1 MGIHL
6 HSNNRRPRD
15 GRNYSKGGTFMKTRK
30 ILQSYIN
37 EGNPI
42 PSDAKVLAVEHYEE
56 LLDELGAGEIREEK
70 VRKYFELSLSE
81 IERRTRKMLRK
92 TLNKRLARAAEGKP
106 IMMYHYGIYTKLA
119 EMEIFLTK
127 EEIQTLLS
135 KDKVHALEYNRVLIK
150 KYL

>member
-1 MGIHL
+1 MGSHL
-6 HSNNRRPRD
+6 HSNTYRPRN
-15 GRNYSKGGTFMKTRK
+15 GRNCLEGGNIMKTRQ
-30 ILQSYIN
+30 ILQTYIE

-70 VRKYFELSLSE
+70 VRKYFGLSLSE

-92 TLNKRLARAAEGKP
+92 TLNRRLARSAEGKP

-135 KDKVHALEYNRVLIK
+135 KDKVHALEYNRALIK

>member
-1 MGIHL
+1 
-6 HSNNRRPRD
+6 
-15 GRNYSKGGTFMKTRK
+15 MKTRQ
-30 ILQSYIN
+30 ILQTYIN

-70 VRKYFELSLSE
+70 VRKYFGLSLSE

-92 TLNKRLARAAEGKP
+92 TLNRRLARAAEGRP

-119 EMEIFLTK
+119 DMEIFLTK

-135 KDKVHALEYNRVLIK
+135 KDKVHALEYNRALIK

>member
-1 MGIHL
+1 MGSHL
-6 HSNNRRPRD
+6 HSNTYRPRN
-15 GRNYSKGGTFMKTRK
+15 GRNCLEGGPFMKTRQ
-30 ILQSYIN
+30 ILKVYIE

-70 VRKYFELSLSE
+70 VRKYFGLSLSE

-92 TLNKRLARAAEGKP
+92 TLNKRLSRAAEGKP

-135 KDKVHALEYNRVLIK
+135 KDKVHALEYNRTLIK

>member
-6 HSNNRRPRD
+6 HNNHYRS
-15 GRNYSKGGTFMKTRK
+15 RNGSTYFKGGPVMKTRQ
-30 ILQSYIN
+30 ILQTYIN

-70 VRKYFELSLSE
+70 VRKYFGLSLSE
-81 IERRTRKMLRK
+81 IERRTRKMLKK
-92 TLNKRLARAAEGKP
+92 TLNRRLSRAAEGKP

-135 KDKVHALEYNRVLIK
+135 KDKVHALEYNRTLIK

>member
-1 MGIHL
+1 
-6 HSNNRRPRD
+6 
-15 GRNYSKGGTFMKTRK
+15 MKTRQ
-30 ILQSYIN
+30 ILQLYIK

-42 PSDAKVLAVEHYEE
+42 PSDAKVLAIEHYEE
-56 LLDELGAGEIREEK
+56 LLNELGAGEIREEK
-70 VRKYFELSLSE
+70 VRKYLKLSLSE

-92 TLNKRLARAAEGKP
+92 TLNKRLSLAAEGRP
-106 IMMYHYGIYTKLA
+106 IMMYHYGIYTHLA

-135 KDKVHALEYNRVLIK
+135 KDKTHALEYNRALIR